1 MERVECMD
9 IMDILRTQTIALIGA
24 GGKMG
29 CRITNNLIRTDL
41 RFLPVE
47 TGERGIENLKQWGL
61 TPVPQAEAVPAADI
75 VVFAVPDVL
84 IGKIAGGI
92 VPAMK
97 PGSLLMLLDPA
108 AAYLDQ
114 LPIREDIGYVVSHPC
129 HPPVFN
135 DETDPEARRDFFGGV
150 KAKQSIVTALMKGP
164 ESDFVRGEA
173 LAKLQYGPIL
183 RSHRITVEQMAIL
196 EPAMAET
203 VSSMLVTLMGD
214 ALREAVK
221 AGVPEEAAYDF
232 MMGHVN
238 VQLGIVLGRAGYN
251 FSDACLTAIEY
262 GRNRIIREGWES
274 VFQPDS
280 VREQIDIMLHPE
292 RLAKAGTREEKA

>member
-1 MERVECMD
+1 MTTPT
-9 IMDILRTQTIALIGA
+9 LLQGQTIVLIGA

-29 CRITNNLIRTDL
+29 CRITDNLMKTDL

-47 TGERGIENLKQWGL
+47 TGAKGRENLEARGL
-61 TPVPQAEAVPAADI
+61 VPVPQEMAVPQGDI
-75 VVFAVPDVL
+75 VVMAVPDVL
-84 IGKIAGGI
+84 IGRLAGGI
-92 VPAMK
+92 VSAMK

-114 LPIREDIGYVVSHPC
+114 LPLREDIGYLVSHPC
-129 HPPVFN
+129 HPPVFS

-173 LAKLQYGPIL
+173 LACLQYGPIL

-203 VSSMLVTLMGD
+203 VSSMLVTVMGQ
-214 ALREAVK
+214 ALEAAVK
-221 AGVPEEAAYDF
+221 AGVPEEAARDF
-232 MMGHVN
+232 MLGHIN

-262 GRNRIIREGWES
+262 GRRHIIREDWES
-274 VFQPDS
+274 VFRPES

-292 RLAKAGTREEKA
+292 RLDNASVPGSQA